1 MMIFSVI
8 LIILILIYCLAVV
21 PYVTIDIDYSS
32 DALVVWVYAWF
43 IKKRFVVDFS
53 DKSDKS
59 DKSDES
65 DKAADKNISDK
76 DTENADNSNTGNN
89 DGDVQDSPIKDR
101 IQHLKSR
108 IFSEEKGFDTDAAK
122 SAFAETKE
130 KFSFIWSLLRR
141 FFAAM
146 RYKIKI
152 PVWRITLDF
161 GTDNAAATGMLYGSV
176 WGAVGTIYPLLA
188 RYAYVVYPMLDITP
202 DFYGKRFDIKMKSII
217 KVRPVHII
225 NAAVP
230 PLLTYLKE
238 YLKTSSKQ
246 NKNDKN

>member
-43 IKKRFVVDFS
+43 IKKRFVADFS
-53 DKSDKS
+53 DK
-59 DKSDES
+59 S

-122 SAFAETKE
+122 SVFAETKE
-130 KFSFIWSLLRR
+130 KFSFIWSLLCR

>member
-32 DALVVWVYAWF
+32 DTLVVWVYAWF

-53 DKSDKS
+53 DKS
-59 DKSDES
+59 
-65 DKAADKNISDK
+65 ADKNISDK
-76 DTENADNSNTGNN
+76 DAENADNSNTSNTSNN
-89 DGDVQDSPIKDR
+89 GGDVQDSPIKDK
-101 IQHLKSR
+101 IKDLKSR
-108 IFSEEKGFDTDAAK
+108 IFSEEKGFDTDAVK
-122 SAFAETKE
+122 SAVAETKE
-130 KFSFIWSLLRR
+130 KFSFIWSLFRR

-188 RYAYVVYPMLDITP
+188 RYAYVVYPMIDITP

-246 NKNDKN
+246 NNKD

>member
-43 IKKRFVVDFS
+43 IKKRFVADFS

-59 DKSDES
+59 
-65 DKAADKNISDK
+65 ADKNISDK

-101 IQHLKSR
+101 IQRLKSR

-238 YLKTSSKQ
+238 YLKTSSNQ

>member
-43 IKKRFVVDFS
+43 IKKRFVADFS
-53 DKSDKS
+53 DK
-59 DKSDES
+59 S

-108 IFSEEKGFDTDAAK
+108 IFSEEKGFDIDAAK
-122 SAFAETKE
+122 SVFAETKE

-188 RYAYVVYPMLDITP
+188 RYAYVVYPMLNITP
-202 DFYGKRFDIKMKSII
+202 DFYGKRFDINMKSII

>member
-43 IKKRFVVDFS
+43 IKKRFVADFS
-53 DKSDKS
+53 DK
-59 DKSDES
+59 S

-122 SAFAETKE
+122 SVFAETKE

-176 WGAVGTIYPLLA
+176 WGTVGTIYPFLA

>member
-43 IKKRFVVDFS
+43 IKKRFVADFS

-59 DKSDES
+59 
-65 DKAADKNISDK
+65 ADKNISDK

-101 IQHLKSR
+101 IQRLKSR

-122 SAFAETKE
+122 AAFAETKE

>member
-43 IKKRFVVDFS
+43 IKKRFVADFS

-59 DKSDES
+59 
-65 DKAADKNISDK
+65 ADKNISDK

-101 IQHLKSR
+101 IQRLKSR

-176 WGAVGTIYPLLA
+176 WGAVGTIYPFLA